1 MDLLQFINQIDIGE
15 IYFTLVLSQDF
26 YCCTTP
32 NRINSSQD
40 KVIVNFNKYSGC
52 ALRDSLTVHR
62 RVTDLSSRHQFRPVA
77 KEEMSSNRSHPT
89 DCLTETEMTMAEHR
103 SAALAQGKTT
113 LSTPDRDSSPDL
125 PVIGSLIQHESDALD
140 HVATG
145 AVNNCDVEVFMN
157 YADKPNMLGGMSW
170 DLCTEKKKKT
180 TSNFSPTMEETENTE
195 VTETPTQRVQG
206 LSQRVPV
213 CGLACPLCGS
223 AYPGKDQRIQRSRST
238 GQHSVSYEGTSG
250 D

>member
-26 YCCTTP
+26 YCCTAP

-62 RVTDLSSRHQFRPVA
+62 LVTDLSSRHQFRPVA
-77 KEEMSSNRSHPT
+77 KEEMSSNRSHPI
-89 DCLTETEMTMAEHR
+89 DCLTETVDDYGGAPVR
-103 SAALAQGKTT
+103 CSSS
-113 LSTPDRDSSPDL
+113 STPDRDSSPDL
-125 PVIGSLIQHESDALD
+125 PVIGILIQHESDALD

-195 VTETPTQRVQG
+195 VTETPTQRVQCVG
-206 LSQRVPV
+206 
-213 CGLACPLCGS
+213 
-223 AYPGKDQRIQRSRST
+223 
-238 GQHSVSYEGTSG
+238 
-250 D
+250 